1 MLCVVPLS
9 PFKPLAHAAL
19 PDNQNTANVTVR
31 KKSYSMGKKKERKKK
46 KNYDNVNHSL

>member
-19 PDNQNTANVTVR
+19 PDNQNTANVTVK
-31 KKSYSMGKKKERKKK
+31 KKSYLLKKRTEL
-46 KNYDNVNHSL
+46 YDNVYQSP